1 MLVLHFGLIHLIYE
15 SSRLRNILSDNWSLL
30 KVNNRLKHVL
40 KEQPIVAY
48 RRNKSLRD
56 VIRDTTIKNNKVV
69 RKQKAKLKGG
79 YYKPCFSRTSSLCC
93 KQVVPGTAFKSNV
106 TLKTYQIFHQLNF
119 KNSYIICLLECFKC
133 QVQYV
138 RKSETKLK
146 KRTKTSI
153 QLLRH

>member
-1 MLVLHFGLIHLIYE
+1 M
-15 SSRLRNILSDNWSLL
+15 
-30 KVNNRLKHVL
+30 
-40 KEQPIVAY
+40 AY

-79 YYKPCFSRTSSLCC
+79 YYKPCFSRTSNLCC
-93 KQVVPGTAFKSNV
+93 KQVVPGTTFKSNV

-119 KNSYIICLLECFKC
+119 KNIYIICLLECFKC

-146 KRTKTSI
+146 RRTKTSI
-153 QLLRH
+153 NYFDIEEHSFNINCKFDTFPLKKTLRETSR